1 VRAIVRPHGSGP
13 PPGVPE
19 RRRPHGGAPIQ
30 IGLLGCG
37 IVGGGVVSLLT
48 QRAAAFQARVG
59 VPLSIRRVLV
69 RDLGKPR
76 VGDVPRELLTTDA
89 DAVLSDPEIDIFVE
103 VMGGETFAGEAV
115 LRALESDRC
124 VVTANKALLAK
135 RGPELLSIALARKVD
150 LSFEAAVGGGIPIVR
165 TLRDAFASDEVTD
178 LVGILNGTSNY
189 ILTRMV
195 EEGASFDA
203 ALAEAQQKGFAE
215 ADPSLD
221 IDGHDAA
228 QKLLVLS
235 MLAFGIAPPE
245 GGILVEGIRGLD
257 PVDVKM
263 ADRFGLT
270 PKHLVVGRDHGAA
283 VELRAH
289 PALLK
294 KSSVFSNVS
303 GSLNAVELEG
313 RALGPCLLSG
323 RGAGD
328 MPTAV
333 SVVAD
338 ILDVAR
344 NLVAGVPGLATSGRA
359 LAARPLVR
367 SDETRL
373 RYYLRLTVRDEPGV
387 MAKIAGALGAEGV
400 SLSQI
405 VQTEGAGGFADVVLL
420 THVAREGSVK
430 AALGAIG
437 APGLPATGFLAKP
450 PVLLRLEDV

>member
-1 VRAIVRPHGSGP
+1 MRPHGSGP

-69 RDLGKPR
+69 RDLDKPR
-76 VGDVPRELLTTDA
+76 VGDVPRELLTKDA
-89 DAVLSDPEIDIFVE
+89 DAVLSDPEIDIYVE

-235 MLAFGIAPPE
+235 MLAFGIEPPK

-270 PKHLVVGRDHGAA
+270 PKHLVVGRD
-283 VELRAH
+283 
-289 PALLK
+289 
-294 KSSVFSNVS
+294 
-303 GSLNAVELEG
+303 
-313 RALGPCLLSG
+313 
-323 RGAGD
+323 RGGE
-328 MPTAV
+328 V
-333 SVVAD
+333 
-338 ILDVAR
+338 
-344 NLVAGVPGLATSGRA
+344 
-359 LAARPLVR
+359 
-367 SDETRL
+367 
-373 RYYLRLTVRDEPGV
+373 
-387 MAKIAGALGAEGV
+387 
-400 SLSQI
+400 
-405 VQTEGAGGFADVVLL
+405 
-420 THVAREGSVK
+420 
-430 AALGAIG
+430 
-437 APGLPATGFLAKP
+437 
-450 PVLLRLEDV
+450 